1 MDGEDPGLLDLIK
14 EISRVLD
21 GKDKNKPE
29 FVRLLLTSSPYW
41 SEDQLSSIHHLR
53 APYLANLL
61 QDANLLHIGGRS
73 SHDVLIDYY
82 RQVNEE
88 IAKHW
93 SNGTVRSRYSVSN
106 GARDKSESKKIPKEI
121 QSPSTSRFVTMETG
135 RFDHRGMPIKE
146 RRFIPSALHDEKS
159 PPEPETT

>member
-29 FVRLLLTSSPYW
+29 FVRLLLTSSPYR

-61 QDANLLHIGGRS
+61 QDANLLRIGGRS

-82 RQVNEE
+82 PQ
-88 IAKHW
+88 
-93 SNGTVRSRYSVSN
+93 
-106 GARDKSESKKIPKEI
+106 I
-121 QSPSTSRFVTMETG
+121 Q
-135 RFDHRGMPIKE
+135 RGN
-146 RRFIPSALHDEKS
+146 R
-159 PPEPETT
+159 